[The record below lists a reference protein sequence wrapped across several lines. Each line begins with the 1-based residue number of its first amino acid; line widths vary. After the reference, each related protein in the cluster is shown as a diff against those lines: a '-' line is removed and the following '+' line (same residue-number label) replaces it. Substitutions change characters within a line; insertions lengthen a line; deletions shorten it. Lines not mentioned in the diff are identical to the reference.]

1 MAWIPLRQTVTV
13 YPPADDVYD
22 PWNPAPP
29 PESFTLRCRYQENV
43 ETVRNQHGA
52 EVVSSAQIFL
62 DKYAPV
68 TANHEFEYVDESG
81 TTTRYKPHNVAR
93 KRWLNGKAI
102 LTVVYV

>member
-1 MAWIPLRQTVTV
+1 MAMIPLKQTITV
-13 YPPADDVYD
+13 YPPADSSAD
-22 PWNPAPP
+22 PWNPTPAPEP
-29 PESFTLRCRYQENV
+29 FSLRCRYQENV
-43 ETVRNQHGA
+43 EVVRNQHGA

-62 DKYAPV
+62 DKYANV
-68 TANHEFEYVDESG
+68 TVNHEFEYVDESG

>member
-1 MAWIPLRQTVTV
+1 MAWIPLRQTITV
-13 YPPADDVYD
+13 YPPADPDSD
-22 PWNPAPP
+22 PWNPSPP
-29 PESFTLRCRYQENV
+29 PEPFTLRCRYQE
-43 ETVRNQHGA
+43 ETQTVKNTHGD

-68 TANHEFEYVDESG
+68 TAEHQFEYTDESG
-81 TTTRYKPHNVAR
+81 KTIRYKPHNVAR